1 MFIKE
6 LKIRNFRSL
15 AKTDIP
21 LNNMSVFVGFNDVG
35 KSNILKALNLFFN
48 NETDYEKPLIFSED
62 YCKYAPIRKKK
73 AEEITIELIINAPK
87 NYKESKDIRWTK
99 VWRESGIFR
108 NEITFIDGTSFPPK
122 SKLNSWS
129 KNIRYTYVPAIRG
142 ASYFQILLAKLHDSL
157 AETIEIELRTAGDDF
172 INKIKLNS
180 EEMTKEIFKRM
191 GIKSQ
196 IRFPSNLQALFRTL
210 DFATDDGAFDI
221 SLSNR
226 GDGIKT
232 RFIPAI
238 LRFISDQLNI
248 NKVKGAPNIIM
259 VWGYEEPE
267 NNLEMFASFK
277 LAEQFVEYSKD
288 LQLLVTTHSPGFY
301 SLRSKHS
308 GLVNLFKVNKEGGK
322 DAQITSLDSHSSL
335 DTDMGLMPLITPY
348 IQEKI
353 HEIEKLK
360 EDNQKF
366 SLEIEAANKHVIFV
380 EGDDEVR
387 VFSAIVSK
395 SELSNY
401 TIVKRDGYGCNGV
414 KNYLMSWSWISGT
427 TSLKAIGI
435 FDNDPSGNSAL
446 NKLKEEEQYKVA
458 LSRKVVKA
466 INYRVPTHLRNI
478 KSKIHNFPIEIEEMY
493 PPTVWNYARLK
504 NYLVIRDI
512 SELRTFVT
520 VDNIN
525 QTITDKINS
534 LGLDPI
540 ELTYV
545 LNKVPDNH
553 KDKLS
558 KYVIKLSRNLLD
570 TGKLGPILDL
580 FNNEILAFLKK

>member
-48 NETDYEKPLIFSED
+48 NETDYEKPLFFTED
-62 YCKYAPIRKKK
+62 YSKYAPIRKKK
-73 AEEITIELIINAPK
+73 AEEIIIELIINAPK

-157 AETIEIELRTAGDDF
+157 AETIEVELRTAGDDF
-172 INKIKLNS
+172 INKIKLNT
-180 EEMTKEIFKRM
+180 EEMTNEIFKRM
-191 GIKSQ
+191 EIKSQ

-232 RFIPAI
+232 RYIPAI

-259 VWGYEEPE
+259 IWGYEEPE
-267 NNLEMFASFK
+267 NNLEMLASFK

-288 LQLLVTTHSPGFY
+288 IQLLVTTHSPGFY
-301 SLRSKHS
+301 SLKSKHV
-308 GLVNLFKVNKEGGK
+308 GLVNLFKVIKDSGKE
-322 DAQITSLDSHSSL
+322 AQITSLDSHSTL

-353 HEIEKLK
+353 LEIEKLK
-360 EDNQKF
+360 EDNKRF

-395 SELSNY
+395 SVLSNY
-401 TIVKRDGYGCNGV
+401 TVVKRDGFGCNGV
-414 KNYLMSWSWISGT
+414 KNFLMSWSWISGT
-427 TSLKAIGI
+427 TSLKTIGL

-446 NKLKEEEQYKVA
+446 KKLREEDQYKNA
-458 LSRKVVKA
+458 LNSKVVKA
-466 INYRVPTHLRNI
+466 INYKVPPHLRNI
-478 KSKIHNFPIEIEEMY
+478 KSKIHDFPIEIEEMY
-493 PPTVWNYARLK
+493 PPKVWEHAKLK
-504 NYLVIRDI
+504 NYLIKRDI
-512 SELRTFVT
+512 SELSSFVN
-520 VDNIN
+520 VDHAD

-534 LGLDPI
+534 LGFDPN
-540 ELTYV
+540 ELNYV

-558 KYVIKLSRNLLD
+558 KHVIKLTRDSLD
-570 TGKLGPILDL
+570 TEKLGPIINF
-580 FNNEILAFLKK
+580 FNSEILPFLRN